1 MRRLVEWRGD
11 WGRLGSAV
19 ARDELRMLLGTFGHR
34 PCGAG
39 LVVCVWR
46 RSCALAP
53 RRAQVVSAFGRLERG
68 LIACGDLRGLDY
80 VWLRIRFAWAKRG
93 PVELR
98 VLITTFA
105 LDP

>member
-1 MRRLVEWRGD
+1 MRRVVELRRD

-39 LVVCVWR
+39 PVVCVWR
-46 RSCALAP
+46 RSCALVP
-53 RRAQVVSAFGRLERG
+53 RGGAQVVSVVGRLERG
-68 LIACGDLRGLDY
+68 LIACGDLRGFDF
-80 VWLRIRFAWAKRG
+80 VWLGIRFAWAKRG

-98 VLITTFA
+98 SSSPGSF
-105 LDP
+105 